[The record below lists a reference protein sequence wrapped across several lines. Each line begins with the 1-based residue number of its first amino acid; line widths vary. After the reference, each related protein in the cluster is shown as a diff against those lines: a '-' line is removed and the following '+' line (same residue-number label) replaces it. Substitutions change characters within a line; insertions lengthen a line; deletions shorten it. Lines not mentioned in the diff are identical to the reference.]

1 VSRPFAGGSHRSLLG
16 QAFDFDTTKPRNL
29 KVLARGPLNPAAR
42 WGKTVAPG
50 KAEAP

>member
-1 VSRPFAGGSHRSLLG
+1 V
-16 QAFDFDTTKPRNL
+16 DTTNPRNL
-29 KVLARGPLNPAAR
+29 KALGHAPLNPAAR